1 MAPVKNNKAIMAWI
15 MKRASP
21 LVKRYPNRMGL
32 SIPPNLPKVPAM
44 AKQRDLQRIGNDSGT
59 CTYLNKNSSI
69 TTQNSMRYTYRIV
82 QMLTI
87 QKYKAQNDTKNIR
100 VLVTIKMTKLST
112 EAAPKLIVNKP
123 RFIL

>member
-1 MAPVKNNKAIMAWI
+1 
-15 MKRASP
+15 
-21 LVKRYPNRMGL
+21 
-32 SIPPNLPKVPAM
+32 
-44 AKQRDLQRIGNDSGT
+44 
-59 CTYLNKNSSI
+59 
-69 TTQNSMRYTYRIV
+69 MRYTYRIV